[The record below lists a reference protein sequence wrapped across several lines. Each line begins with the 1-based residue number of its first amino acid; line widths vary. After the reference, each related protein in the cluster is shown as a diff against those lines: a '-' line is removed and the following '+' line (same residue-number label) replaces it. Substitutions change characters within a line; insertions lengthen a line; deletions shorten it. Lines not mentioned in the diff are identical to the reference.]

1 MSLDTQRPSYPRPRG
16 KIGAGAGSLQAARK
30 ITTSA
35 VSPATGTRRML
46 ACELQGVRRWRM
58 LVRSS

>member
-1 MSLDTQRPSYPRPRG
+1 MSLDTQRLPHPRPSG

-35 VSPATGTRRML
+35 GSPATGTRRMSFL
-46 ACELQGVRRWRM
+46 WHT
-58 LVRSS
+58 